1 MLLERPKSPI
11 FPQDLEALRE
21 LTLHSDFAVF
31 RTNISAFIETKA
43 DPRRKLLFLTDP
55 SAKLDLYAVYLKSER
70 SELQTLIEQLKVSL
84 QKCSPKGVR

>member
-21 LTLHSDFAVF
+21 LTLYSDFAVF

-70 SELQTLIEQLKVSL
+70 AELQTLIERLKVSL